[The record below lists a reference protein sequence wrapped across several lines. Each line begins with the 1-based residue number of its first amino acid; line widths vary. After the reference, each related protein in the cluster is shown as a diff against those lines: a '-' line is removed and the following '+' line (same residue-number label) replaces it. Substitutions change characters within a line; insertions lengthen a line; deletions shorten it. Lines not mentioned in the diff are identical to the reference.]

1 MASAC
6 LQNPVVG
13 LVQAPKVR
21 TQVTAS
27 SKTLLHS
34 ANGCLFGKK
43 LAAKGS
49 GSIVKSSGRAMQ
61 IRNVASEPKA
71 ASVKGMEWYL
81 QCIVNPVIYKC
92 YLYPAAPF

>member
-6 LQNPVVG
+6 LQNPVAG
-13 LVQAPKVR
+13 LVQAPKAG

-27 SKTLLHS
+27 SKTSLHS
-34 ANGCLFGKK
+34 SSGSLFGKK

-49 GSIVKSSGRAMQ
+49 GSIVKSSGRALQ

-71 ASVKGMEWYL
+71 ASLKGED
-81 QCIVNPVIYKC
+81 
-92 YLYPAAPF
+92 